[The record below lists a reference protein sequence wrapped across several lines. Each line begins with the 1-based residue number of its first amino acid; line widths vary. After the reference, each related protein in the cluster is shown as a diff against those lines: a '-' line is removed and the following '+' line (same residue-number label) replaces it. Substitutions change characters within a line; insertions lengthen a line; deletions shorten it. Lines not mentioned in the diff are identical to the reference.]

1 MKLPTLRGLAI
12 HPMKALLVIVAAI
25 ASSTHPAGADDN
37 HLALVRRYADALIEN
52 GTDTYGDEHSGM
64 LLSMMNR
71 DKLRPFDKMPK
82 EPSGVRNADRVT
94 PHGSNVNLD
103 QNLYRVL
110 YVLSEITG
118 DAKYR
123 DAADAAL
130 TKFLKATPSPKT
142 KLFAW
147 GEHLCWDLKK
157 DGWASNDNRST
168 HEPKRPTI
176 LFEKLHSLNPKAM
189 IGYCEGLWEHQIQ
202 DHKTGN
208 FSRHADYAKHA
219 PGKDWD
225 FPKEGGYFL
234 HDWAQAWQKTRE
246 SRFLDHIDV
255 LASRYLRKLG
265 ETRHKVIAF
274 DSRRGYADTSAS
286 LSLVVDSHKAAQL
299 VGDVPVR
306 ERLNQLTASID
317 QGLLALP
324 HEVEGKGFIQYVTVE
339 DAYKLYPHKENGGYS
354 YTWIMKYGRK
364 TTAMLGILCHTRSRQ
379 LRDGD
384 VADQHRELALQAARK
399 YLTTEPN
406 MADRPWPVE
415 LGMAIFLQLAAH
427 ETTGDAKFLERAR
440 HFAALAKAAY
450 WSDGIPL
457 PKADPK
463 CNHYENVTRADTL
476 ALALLKL
483 HVIEN
488 KLPVKIGISDIDR

>member
-1 MKLPTLRGLAI
+1 MKL
-12 HPMKALLVIVAAI
+12 LLFIVTAI
-25 ASSTHPAGADDN
+25 ASSTYTAGADDN

-52 GTDTYGDEHSGM
+52 GTDTYGEEHSGM

-71 DKLRPFDKMPK
+71 DTLRPFDKMPK
-82 EPSGVRNADRVT
+82 GPSGVRNADRVT

-110 YVLSEITG
+110 YLLSEITG

-176 LFEKLHSLNPKAM
+176 LFEKLHALNPKAM
-189 IGYCEGLWEHQIQ
+189 IGYCDGLWEHQIQ

-208 FSRHADYAKHA
+208 FSRHADYTRHA

-225 FPKEGGYFL
+225 FPKEGGYFI

-255 LASRYLRKLG
+255 LASRFLRKLG
-265 ETRHKVIAF
+265 KTRHKLIEF
-274 DSRRGYADTSAS
+274 DSRRGYASTVSS
-286 LSLVVDSHKAAQL
+286 LSLVLDSHRAAQL
-299 VGDVPVR
+299 VGDAPVR
-306 ERLNQLTASID
+306 DRLEQLTASID

-324 HEVEGKGFIQYVTVE
+324 HEVVSKGFVQCVTVE
-339 DAYKLYPHKENGGYS
+339 DDYQLYQPEKNGGYTS
-354 YTWIMKYGRK
+354 TWAMKYGRK
-364 TTAMLGILCHTRSRQ
+364 PTAMYGILCHARSQQ

-384 VADQHRELALQAARK
+384 VADQYRELALQAARK
-399 YLTTEPN
+399 YLTSEPN
-406 MADRPWPVE
+406 MADRPWPLE

-427 ETTGDAKFLERAR
+427 ESTGDAKFLERAR

-450 WSDGIPL
+450 WSDGNPL

-463 CNHYENVTRADTL
+463 CDHYENATRADTL